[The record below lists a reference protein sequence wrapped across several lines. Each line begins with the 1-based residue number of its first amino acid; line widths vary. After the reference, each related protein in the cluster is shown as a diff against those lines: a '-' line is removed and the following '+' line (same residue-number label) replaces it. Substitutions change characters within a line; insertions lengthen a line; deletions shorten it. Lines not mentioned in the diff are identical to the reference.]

1 MTPSNTTTSRP
12 PIITV
17 VGFSDAGK
25 TTIIE
30 KLLPEL
36 KRRGCKVGTVK
47 HAHHGFTIDR
57 EGKDSWRHQQAG
69 ADITAVVGPE
79 KTAMVVNAPIAR
91 LEDIRRLMVGVDLI
105 IAEGF
110 KSERMPKVE
119 VLRHAVHANPLF
131 LEDPDLF
138 ALVTD
143 VDLTPPAPHSFA
155 VFGLE
160 EIAALADLIVTRFLK
175 PAAASGAH
183 R

>member
-1 MTPSNTTTSRP
+1 MTTSNDMNAP
-12 PIITV
+12 TPIITV

-25 TTIIE
+25 TTMIE

-36 KRRGCKVGTVK
+36 KRRGYRVGTIK
-47 HAHHGFTIDR
+47 HAHHGFAIDR

-69 ADITAVVGPE
+69 ADVTAVAGPD
-79 KTAMVVNAPIAR
+79 KVAMVVNTPIER
-91 LEDIRRLMVGVDLI
+91 LEDARRMISGVGVDLI

-110 KSERMPKVE
+110 KSARMPKVE

-143 VDLTPPAPHSFA
+143 VPLTPGAANGFA

-160 EIAALADLIVTRFLK
+160 DIPALADLIESRYLT
-175 PAAASGAH
+175 PTASPDA
-183 R
+183 

>member
-1 MTPSNTTTSRP
+1 MTPSHTTADRP

-17 VGFSDAGK
+17 VGFSNAGK

-36 KRRGCKVGTVK
+36 KRRGFKVGTIK
-47 HAHHGFTIDR
+47 HAHHGFAIDR

-69 ADITAVVGPE
+69 ADITAVVGPD
-79 KTAMVVNAPIAR
+79 KTAMVVNAPITK
-91 LEDIRRLMVGVDLI
+91 LEDIRPLMAGVDLI

-110 KSERMPKVE
+110 KSVRMPKVE
-119 VLRHAVHANPLF
+119 ILRRGVNANPLF

-143 VDLTPPAPHSFA
+143 VDLAPSAANAVA

-160 EIAALADLIVTRFLK
+160 AIAALADLIVARFLN
-175 PAAASGAH
+175 PTAVAD
-183 R
+183 

>member
-1 MTPSNTTTSRP
+1 MHPAPDTATHP

-17 VGFSDAGK
+17 VGFSNAGK
-25 TTIIE
+25 TTMIE

-36 KRRGCKVGTVK
+36 KGRGFKVGTIK
-47 HAHHGFTIDR
+47 HAHHGFAIDR

-69 ADITAVVGPE
+69 ADITAIAGPE
-79 KTAMVVNAPIAR
+79 KTALVVNTPIAR
-91 LEDIRRLMVGVDLI
+91 LEEIRSLMAGVDLI

-119 VLRHAVHANPLF
+119 ILRHAAHANPLF

-143 VDLTPPAPHSFA
+143 IDLALPAGNRFA

-160 EIAALADLIVTRFLK
+160 EIPALVDLIVARFLK
-175 PAAASGAH
+175 PAGATGNP
-183 R
+183 

>member
-1 MTPSNTTTSRP
+1 MSPSHITTPRP

-17 VGFSDAGK
+17 VGFSNAGK
-25 TTIIE
+25 TTMIE

-57 EGKDSWRHQQAG
+57 KGKDSWRHQQAG
-69 ADITAVVGPE
+69 ADVTAVVGPE

-91 LEDIRRLMVGVDLI
+91 LEDIRGLMGGVDLI

-143 VDLTPPAPHSFA
+143 VDLAPPATNKFA

-160 EIAALADLIVTRFLK
+160 EVSALADLIVARFLK
-175 PAAASGAH
+175 SATASGE